1 MRAQLVYLRD
11 QRPVRRSIWMAESV
25 LELTYFGAILVS

>member
-1 MRAQLVYLRD
+1 MRERLVYLRD
-11 QRPVRRSIWMAESV
+11 QGVRRSIWMAESI